1 MDKSSENTPNKK
13 RKKRKK
19 VYGRP
24 KTWVV
29 SLWVFVSLL
38 GLIAIGAGGSAYYV
52 WSNLKPLPQ
61 GEVKQVTISRGMSA
75 NSVSKLLEQEGI
87 IRNGFI
93 FSYYL
98 QFKDEGAKFQAGQ
111 YELYPGMDNASIIAK
126 LNAGDVVAEEM
137 VRFTIPEG
145 YTVAQ
150 IADKLAAEGIVD
162 RDKFMELAAAE
173 RAWGDAETVR
183 ALPAEAGLLHR
194 LEGYLFPE
202 TYEMK
207 KGSTEEE
214 IIQRLLIETDR
225 KLGTLPDGWQ
235 DALEQSGRSL
245 HEILTVA
252 SLVEREVVVDEERP
266 LVAGVIY
273 NRLKEPMRLQ
283 IDATVQYALGEQKDR
298 LLHEDLEIDSP
309 YNTYR
314 IDGLPPGPI
323 ASPSLASIEAALYP
337 EETDYLFYVTKKDGS
352 QTHLFAKTYSEHQ
365 RNIERSNQ
373 SGGQ

>member
-1 MDKSSENTPNKK
+1 
-13 RKKRKK
+13 

-38 GLIAIGAGGSAYYV
+38 GLMALGAGGAAYYV

-183 ALPAEAGLLHR
+183 SLPAEAGLLHR

-214 IIQRLLIETDR
+214 IIQRLLVETDR

-337 EETDYLFYVTKKDGS
+337 AETDYLFYVTKKDGS